1 MYNSKDNTLQGVPT
15 AKDTGTYIL
24 SVDGDLFA
32 LTVTHNALR
41 EIAEPSNSDHKPAVC
56 KPEDS
61 VTEVKVVLNSGSI
74 NSLDAQSRSKLIKDF
89 SRYLSLHDSHITLR
103 SENVADLSESA
114 QALVSGLGDK
124 KKKNLSELSSLF
136 TWVVGC
142 GTVKSHQMN
151 ILEKLETSAKD
162 GSLSKALGHGVSN
175 WHVSIAKPSAPSKR
189 RLKRQVGVTL
199 TPKPTDPTG
208 ESVMGALYTKDCK
221 WLQVFCLHLKLSLLN

>member
-1 MYNSKDNTLQGVPT
+1 MLEKNVKRC
-15 AKDTGTYIL
+15 
-24 SVDGDLFA
+24 LFW
-32 LTVTHNALR
+32 N
-41 EIAEPSNSDHKPAVC
+41 EIDEPFHMK
-56 KPEDS
+56 
-61 VTEVKVVLNSGSI
+61 I
-74 NSLDAQSRSKLIKDF
+74 
-89 SRYLSLHDSHITLR
+89 Y
-103 SENVADLSESA
+103 
-114 QALVSGLGDK
+114 K

-208 ESVMGALYTKDCK
+208 ESVMGVLYTKDCK
-221 WLQVFCLHLKLSLLN
+221 WLQVFFLHLKLALLH